1 MCGGYGATGGQREAK
16 QSVAPTMI
24 LIQKPI
30 RAVFLRLEKLL
41 DTVFPPSW
49 NPLYN
54 LGALGFFMYWIVAA
68 TGIYLYIFFD
78 TGITEAY
85 DSIEY
90 MTNDQW
96 YLAGVMR
103 SLHRYASDAMVLF
116 MIIHVVREFS
126 LDRYR
131 GARWF
136 TWFTGV
142 PIFILVYA
150 SGITGYWLVWDR
162 MAQYLALMTT
172 EWLDW
177 LPIFGTSIAANFV
190 SPTALDDR
198 FFTLMIFLHIAAPL
212 FLLIILWIHLQRVSK
227 PIVNPPRGLAA
238 GIFASMIVLSL
249 VWPAV
254 SQAPA
259 DLSTV
264 VSVVNLDWFYM
275 GLYPLLDYY
284 SAGSIWAAAVVI
296 FGTFAFLPW
305 MPPLKRSP
313 AAKVILEH
321 CNGCTRCMEDCPY
334 NAIMMVRRSD
344 GLAFDREAKVNTD
357 LCVSCGICVGSC
369 PSASPFRK
377 RSDLISGIELPHY
390 MLDELRTNTRKAAD
404 GLEGDT
410 RILVFGCDP
419 GARIGRDITSIAAM
433 VRMPC
438 IGMLPPAFIDWALSR
453 GMADGVVI
461 TGCREGNCQ
470 HRFGVDW
477 INDRLDRK
485 RAPQLRRRVPRERI
499 LRFWASSADGKALD
513 KAIIRFAESLSKLPE
528 PEKRQTRKP
537 ALEGA

>member
-1 MCGGYGATGGQREAK
+1 MML
-16 QSVAPTMI
+16 V
-24 LIQKPI
+24 QKPI
-30 RAVFLRLEKLL
+30 RAVFLRLEALL
-41 DTVFPPSW
+41 DLVFPPSW

-54 LGALGFFMYWIVAA
+54 LGALGFFTYWVVAA
-68 TGIYLYIFFD
+68 SGIYLYIFFD

-103 SLHRYASDAMVLF
+103 SLHRYASDAMVAF
-116 MIIHVVREFS
+116 MLIHIVREFS

-142 PIFILVYA
+142 PVFILVFA

-162 MAQYLALMTT
+162 LAQYIALVTT

-190 SPTALDDR
+190 SPTSLDDR
-198 FFTLMIFLHIAAPL
+198 FFTLMIFIHIAAPL

-238 GIFASMIVLSL
+238 GMFASMIALSL
-249 VWPAV
+249 VWPAT

-264 VSVVNLDWFYM
+264 VTVVNLDWFYL
-275 GLYPLLDYY
+275 GLYPLLDYW
-284 SAGSIWAAAVVI
+284 SAGSLWAAAVVI
-296 FGTFAFLPW
+296 MGTFAFLPW
-305 MPPLKRSP
+305 MPPLKKAP

-321 CNGCTRCMEDCPY
+321 CNGCTRCELDCPY
-334 NAIMMVRRSD
+334 NAITMVRRSD
-344 GLAFDREAKVNTD
+344 GQAFAREAEVNAD

-377 RSDLISGIELPHY
+377 RSDLVSGIELPDY
-390 MLDELRTNTRKAAD
+390 MLSELREKTQAASENLA
-404 GLEGDT
+404 GET
-410 RILVFGCDP
+410 PILVFGCDH
-419 GARIGRDITSIAAM
+419 GARLGSKAAAVAAM
-433 VRMPC
+433 VKMPC
-438 IGMLPPAFIDWALSR
+438 IGMLPPSFIDWALSR
-453 GMADGVVI
+453 GLADGVVL

-477 INDRLDRK
+477 TNARLDRK
-485 RAPQLRRRVPRERI
+485 RDPQLRLRVPRERI
-499 LRFWASSADGKALD
+499 LRFWASPTDGRALD
-513 KAIIRFAESLSKLPE
+513 KAILKFAESVSQMPE
-528 PEKRQTRKP
+528 PQKRQERKST
-537 ALEGA
+537 LVGASDD

>member
-1 MCGGYGATGGQREAK
+1 M
-16 QSVAPTMI
+16 

-30 RAVFLRLEKLL
+30 RAVFLLLECLL
-41 DTVFPPSW
+41 DAVFPPSW

-68 TGIYLYIFFD
+68 SGIYLYIFFD

-85 DSIEY
+85 GSIEY

-103 SLHRYASDAMVLF
+103 SLHRYASDAMVAF
-116 MIIHVVREFS
+116 MVIHVVREFS

-142 PIFILVYA
+142 PIFILVFVC
-150 SGITGYWLVWDR
+150 GITGYWLVWDQL
-162 MAQYLALMTT
+162 AQYVALVTT

-190 SPTALDDR
+190 SPTSLDDR
-198 FFTLMIFLHIAAPL
+198 FFTLMIFMHIAAPL
-212 FLLIILWIHLQRVSK
+212 FLLIILWIHLQRVRK

-238 GIFASMIVLSL
+238 GMFASMIVLSL

-254 SQAPA
+254 SQEPA

-264 VSVVNLDWFYM
+264 VSVVNLDWFYL
-275 GLYPLLDYY
+275 GLYPLLDYW
-284 SAGSIWAAAVVI
+284 SAGSLWAAAVVI

-334 NAIMMVRRSD
+334 NAITMVRRTD
-344 GLAFDREAKVNTD
+344 GRAFASEAVVD
-357 LCVSCGICVGSC
+357 PELCVSCGICVGSC

-377 RSDLISGIELPHY
+377 RSDLVSGIELPGY
-390 MLDELRTNTRKAAD
+390 MLSELRAKTRKAAN
-404 GLEGDT
+404 GLEGKS
-410 RILVFGCDP
+410 RILVFGCDH
-419 GARIGRDITSIAAM
+419 GARIGGRIASTAPM

-453 GMADGVVI
+453 GLADGVVI

-477 INDRLDRK
+477 TNDRLDRK
-485 RAPQLRRRVPRERI
+485 RDPQLRRRVPRTRI

-513 KAIIRFAESLSKLPE
+513 KAIIGFAESVSKLPE
-528 PEKRQTRKP
+528 PEKSSERKL
-537 ALEGA
+537 ALERASDE